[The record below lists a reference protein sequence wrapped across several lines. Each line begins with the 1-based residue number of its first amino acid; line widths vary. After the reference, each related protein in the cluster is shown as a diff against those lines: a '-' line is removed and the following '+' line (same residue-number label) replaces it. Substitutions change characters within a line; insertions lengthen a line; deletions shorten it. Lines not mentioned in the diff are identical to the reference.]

1 MAFDMVDGQTRAIDE
16 LQYSLRCGSYGQP
29 YPRSDQSESWSR
41 WRSRRRTSEKFIDKQ
56 HLQSMAQ
63 AVHAFDLNMR
73 IVFWNAMAEK
83 LYGYS
88 AAKQLGRK
96 KVKRALHQQGESSTI
111 LSEGG
116 SGDSHQSD
124 HSVFGATHSDHRD
137 DAASSGANGIL
148 MWIMMRREKRDSRHF
163 KRMRNRDSVS
173 NEEAQVS

>member
-1 MAFDMVDGQTRAIDE
+1 MG
-16 LQYSLRCGSYGQP
+16 GSKTIPIRRQP

-56 HLQSMAQ
+56 YLQSMAQ

-88 AAKQLGRK
+88 AAKQLGWGESNYCILF
-96 KVKRALHQQGESSTI
+96 AGESSTI

-137 DAASSGANGIL
+137 DAASSGASGIL
-148 MWIMMRREKRDSRHF
+148 MSVMMRREKRDSRHF
-163 KRMRNRDSVS
+163 KRMRFPRGSRFCCIHLVL
-173 NEEAQVS
+173 

>member
-1 MAFDMVDGQTRAIDE
+1 MG
-16 LQYSLRCGSYGQP
+16 GSKTIPIGRQP

-56 HLQSMAQ
+56 YLQSMAQ

-83 LYGYS
+83 LCGYS

-137 DAASSGANGIL
+137 DAASSGASGIL
-148 MWIMMRREKRDSRHF
+148 MSVMMRREKRDSRHF
-163 KRMRNRDSVS
+163 KRMRFPRGSRFCCIHLVL
-173 NEEAQVS
+173 